1 MKVTMEFDLD
11 NPDKGDKKNLE
22 MALDADN
29 MYMALWEFNNNA
41 FKKLEWELESN
52 DKLDKYDALQLFFDK
67 FRETLDDYKIDLSK
81 WS

>member
-1 MKVTMEFDLD
+1 MKVTIEFDLD
-11 NPDKGDKKNLE
+11 NPEKDDKKNLE

-29 MYMALWEFNNNA
+29 MYLALWEFNYNA

-52 DKLDKYDALQLFFDK
+52 DKLDKYDALRLFFNK